1 MFRLMVFKGDEN
13 KLMEKGLFLNLF
25 IYFLSSEVLEMSFCL
40 RGYVYLVV
48 GNMEIYFYPS

>member
-1 MFRLMVFKGDEN
+1 MVFKGDEN